1 MSYLTR
7 KVSRRMKRGLRDGEL
22 VVNATP
28 AARLGGMREYAA
40 TALPHSLGVVGTI
53 AGSLI
58 GAGGRANI
66 DPRAAGSRVPLPQRC
81 TVAVTNLRLLI
92 FENSSLTNKPKTLVY
107 EVPREQIEW
116 IGEPVADPGLL
127 TKTERVVI
135 GVRGPAVV
143 GWEVPRVYT
152 RQGQALLAELA
163 RQTVPDRQQDGPNPP
178 A

>member
-22 VVNATP
+22 VLNATP
-28 AARLGGMREYAA
+28 AARLGGQREFVA
-40 TALPHSLGVVGTI
+40 TLLPGGIGVVGTI
-53 AGSLI
+53 AGSRI
-58 GAGGRANI
+58 GAGGKADI
-66 DPRAAGSRVPLPQRC
+66 DPRAAGPRVPLPQLC
-81 TVAVTNLRLLI
+81 TVAVSNVRLLI
-92 FENSSLTNKPKTLVY
+92 FANSSLTNKPKKLVY

-152 RQGQALLAELA
+152 RQGRALLAELA
-163 RQTVPDRQQDGPNPP
+163 GQTGPDRQQDGPNPP